1 MTYRWL
7 LKSPFLHEYK
17 DNHFNFIEH
26 SFMNTQISK
35 WKSESRPA
43 YILELIMQMAGIIVV
58 LHFGVIHSAGGAEGN
73 KWWINK
79 GHYTA
84 QQKQQQWKFYLFP
97 ISSGTNNRLADCC
110 FVLD

>member
-1 MTYRWL
+1 
-7 LKSPFLHEYK
+7 
-17 DNHFNFIEH
+17 
-26 SFMNTQISK
+26 MNTQISE

-43 YILELIMQMAGIIVV
+43 YIPELIMQMPGFIVV

-79 GHYTA
+79 GNYTA
-84 QQKQQQWKFYLFP
+84 QQKQQQCKFYLFP
-97 ISSGTNNRLADCC
+97 ISIGVNNRIADCC

>member
-1 MTYRWL
+1 
-7 LKSPFLHEYK
+7 
-17 DNHFNFIEH
+17 
-26 SFMNTQISK
+26 
-35 WKSESRPA
+35 
-43 YILELIMQMAGIIVV
+43 MQMPGFIVV

-84 QQKQQQWKFYLFP
+84 QQKQQQCNFYLFP
-97 ISSGTNNRLADCC
+97 TSIGVNNRIADCC